1 MDAALRR
8 TTEGVRDGLTARPGS
23 AAVET
28 VPDGVRFRRVNTIVD
43 ERGSLCEMF
52 DERWEWPDDPLVYS
66 YFSTLRPGVVKGWA
80 LHREHEDRYF
90 VVYGEMEVTLYDDR
104 EDSPTRGLL
113 SQIYLTELDRRLM
126 NIPAGVWHADRNVG
140 HKDVL
145 LVNFPTRPFD
155 HDNPDKFRLPIDTE
169 LIPHSFGDA
178 RGW

>member
-1 MDAALRR
+1 MGNPV
-8 TTEGVRDGLTARPGS
+8 TEGIRDGHTSGPGS

-28 VPDGVRFRRVNTIVD
+28 VPDGVRFKRMNTLVD

-52 DERWEWPDDPLVYS
+52 DERWEWPEEPLVYS
-66 YFSTLRPGVVKGWA
+66 YFCTLRPGVVKGWA

-104 EDSPTRGLL
+104 EESPTRGLL
-113 SQIYLTELDRRLM
+113 SQIYLTEFDRRLM

-140 HKDVL
+140 EKDVL
-145 LVNFPTRPFD
+145 LVNFPTRGFD
-155 HDNPDKFRLPIDTE
+155 HENPDKYRLPIDTE